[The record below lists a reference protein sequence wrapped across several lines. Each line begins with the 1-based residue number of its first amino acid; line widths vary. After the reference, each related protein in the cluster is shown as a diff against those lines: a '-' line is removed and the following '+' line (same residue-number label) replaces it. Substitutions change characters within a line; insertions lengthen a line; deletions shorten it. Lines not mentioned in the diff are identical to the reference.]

1 MVIEQIV
8 RLIEASLSSSDAEMK
23 SKLNAFMKGEVLHG
37 EIKALLE
44 YRKIEK
50 GKIAN
55 AYNIKLQ
62 QYTLYFLFHDEVVD
76 MIGEAWRQSPEKDI
90 TQFRIN
96 ATTKLYN
103 KSRQIMLDLL
113 ALFEVGALTSTL
125 TLWRSMYE
133 NFVFAKYLL
142 SVSDEES
149 DRFNDY
155 TVIQMKKI
163 SKEYAKTNQKK
174 IAAILEKY
182 GDDFSYD
189 YGWMI
194 ECKKK
199 SIDGLITFT
208 KEKEFNDYYRLSSMQ
223 IHASPFSVNKSIF
236 HDGDHGSANM
246 LGVFKEGM
254 ELPFNLAIKV
264 MSRFA
269 EMMIGFFLKDEMK
282 EMLLLANNLVSN
294 SAAIPVEDRC

>member
-1 MVIEQIV
+1 MIIEELLSIF
-8 RLIEASLSSSDAEMK
+8 EGNEKLSSSQIQKRLNDLMAGKKLHEQIGSLKKYRSDA
-23 SKLNAFMKGEVLHG
+23 
-37 EIKALLE
+37 
-44 YRKIEK
+44 K
-50 GKIAN
+50 GKIASSIS
-55 AYNIKLQ
+55 IKFQ

-113 ALFEVGALTSTL
+113 ALFETGALTSTL

-163 SKEYAKTNQKK
+163 SKEYAKTNKKK
-174 IAAILEKY
+174 IAAILDKY
-182 GDDFSYD
+182 GNDFLKD

-199 SIDGLITFT
+199 SIDGIITYT
-208 KEKEFNDYYRLSSMQ
+208 KEKEFDDYYRLSSMQ

-246 LGVFKEGM
+246 LGVFREGM

-294 SAAIPVEDRC
+294 SAAMPVED